1 VTNENAQ
8 LSIYDLMGR
17 KKAGY
22 LLGGENNQLNIS
34 EKDLPEGVYFYTII
48 SNGTKIKQDKIIVIK

>member
-1 VTNENAQ
+1 
-8 LSIYDLMGR
+8 MGR